1 MNKNKK
7 IRELV
12 SEALADVFE
21 SKTLKC
27 RMYLLKYIYDK
38 DEKYFNMFIQIFR
51 KLKPEEQTQVMST
64 VRANLI
70 EQGILKE
77 QKDES
82 EMVERTNRTL
92 IRELGMS
99 YDIFELLDFDE
110 QQKLIENNRR
120 KKRKRFNSDMV
131 TVMIGSG
138 EDAIFVEEKRGE
150 RYMLADGTIVI
161 VGDTPEESRA
171 RLEDRL
177 DDAIYSKPIAF
188 VKKLSRRIKNR

>member
-51 KLKPEEQTQVMST
+51 KLRPEEQTQVMANI
-64 VRANLI
+64 RANLI
-70 EQGILKE
+70 EQGVLKE
-77 QKDES
+77 QTDES

-92 IRELGMS
+92 IRELGMP

-120 KKRKRFNSDMV
+120 KKAKKFNSDMV

-177 DDAIYSKPIAF
+177 DDAVYSKPIAF

>member
-51 KLKPEEQTQVMST
+51 KLRPEEQTQVMANI
-64 VRANLI
+64 RANLI
-70 EQGILKE
+70 EQGVLKE
-77 QKDES
+77 QTDES

-92 IRELGMS
+92 IRELGMP

-120 KKRKRFNSDMV
+120 KKAKKFNSDMV